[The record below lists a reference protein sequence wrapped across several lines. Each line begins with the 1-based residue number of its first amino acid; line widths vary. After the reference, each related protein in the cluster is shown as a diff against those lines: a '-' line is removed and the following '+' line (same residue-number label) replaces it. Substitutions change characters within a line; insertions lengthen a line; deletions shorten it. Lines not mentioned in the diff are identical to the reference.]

1 MQISCSIVCY
11 HNAPEQIAQV
21 LASVAASGIQVDLY
35 VVDNSATD
43 TLSKIARQFGA
54 TYIHLP
60 QNPGFGAGHNV
71 ALLEAFKK
79 NAEFH
84 LVLNPDIRFG
94 EDVIPQLVAYLQQH
108 SEIGLVMPGI
118 FYPDGK
124 QQHLCK
130 LLPNPVDLMIRRLFP
145 TLFRL
150 SGRLASYEMH
160 ASGYDKVMDV
170 PALSGCFMLMRTSI
184 LRKTGGF
191 DDRFFMYMEDV
202 DLSRRIG
209 RVSRTVYFPF
219 VSVIHD
225 YGKGSYKSLKLL
237 YYHARSAILYFNKW
251 GWFSDAEKQR
261 ANRAALQKIQSI
273 NSQSINSIN
282 NG

>member
-11 HNAPEQIAQV
+11 HNVPEQVAQV
-21 LASVAASGIQVDLY
+21 LTSVVASGHEVALF
-35 VVDNSATD
+35 VVDNSPTD
-43 TLSKIARQFGA
+43 TLAPIVRRFGA

-60 QNPGFGAGHNV
+60 HNPGFGAGHNV

-79 NAEFH
+79 DTEFH

-94 EDVIPQLVAYLQQH
+94 ENVIPTLAAYLQQH
-108 SEIGLVMPGI
+108 GEIGLVMPGI

-130 LLPNPVDLMIRRLFP
+130 LLPNPVDLMIRRFFP

-184 LRKTGGF
+184 LRNIGGF
-191 DDRFFMYMEDV
+191 DERFFMYMEDV

-219 VSVIHD
+219 VSVVHD

-251 GWFSDAEKQR
+251 GWFSDAEKEA
-261 ANRAALQKIQSI
+261 ANRAATQKIQAL
-273 NSQSINSIN
+273 N
-282 NG
+282 NVKNG

>member
-21 LASVAASGIQVDLY
+21 LESVVAPSLEIALY

-43 TLSKIARQFGA
+43 ALSRIVQPFGA

-60 QNPGFGAGHNV
+60 HNPGFGAGHNA
-71 ALLEAFKK
+71 ALQEAFKK
-79 NAEFH
+79 ESEFH

-94 EDVIPQLVAYLQQH
+94 ENVIPALVTYMQTHA
-108 SEIGLVMPGI
+108 EIGLVMPGV

-130 LLPNPVDLMIRRLFP
+130 LLPNPIDLMIRRFFP
-145 TLFRL
+145 SLFRL

-170 PALSGCFMLMRTSI
+170 PALSGCFMLMRTAV
-184 LRKTGGF
+184 LRKAGCF
-191 DDRFFMYMEDV
+191 DERFFMYMEDV

-209 RVSRTVYFPF
+209 RLSRTIYFPF

-225 YGKGSYKSLKLL
+225 YGKGSYKNVKLL
-237 YYHARSAILYFNKW
+237 YYHARSAIQYFNKW
-251 GWFSDAEKQR
+251 GWFSDTEK
-261 ANRAALQKIQSI
+261 ATTNRAATQKIQSM
-273 NSQSINSIN
+273 NSVK

>member
-11 HNAPEQIAQV
+11 HNAPEQLAQV
-21 LASVAASGIQVDLY
+21 LASIVASGLLVAIY
-35 VVDNSATD
+35 VVDNSATVA
-43 TLSKIARQFGA
+43 LSKIAQRFGA

-60 QNPGFGAGHNV
+60 HNPGFGAGHNA
-71 ALLEAFKK
+71 ALLEVFKTD
-79 NAEFH
+79 AEFH

-94 EDVIPQLVAYLQQH
+94 ANVIPSLVDYLQQY

-118 FYPDGK
+118 LYPDGK
-124 QQHLCK
+124 PQHLCK
-130 LLPNPVDLMIRRLFP
+130 LLPNPVDLMIRRFFP
-145 TLFRL
+145 TLFKL
-150 SGRLASYEMH
+150 TGRLASYEMH

-251 GWFSDAEKQR
+251 GWFSDAEKKR
-261 ANRAALQKIQSI
+261 ANRAAMQKIQSI
-273 NSQSINSIN
+273 NNIN